1 MTRRDCERKLER
13 AAKTAVECCR
23 ELGYQSV
30 DINVSCDSYRVTGW
44 QDVERHFDCLSVAMT
59 YSGDVKD
66 KEQ

>member
-1 MTRRDCERKLER
+1 M
-13 AAKTAVECCR
+13 AVECCR

-44 QDVERHFDCLSVAMT
+44 QDVEKHFDCLSVAMT